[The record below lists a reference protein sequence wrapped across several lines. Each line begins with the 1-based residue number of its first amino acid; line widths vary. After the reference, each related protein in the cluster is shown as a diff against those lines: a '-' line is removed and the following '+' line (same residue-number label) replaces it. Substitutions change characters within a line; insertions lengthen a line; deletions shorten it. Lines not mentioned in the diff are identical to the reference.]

1 MSNRYY
7 QQQQQLI
14 HHSASLVQNKYA
26 LTVTLKL
33 KAEEISPEV
42 DNLAYMIRPKTRI
55 SNQINFIIC
64 QSCFWCASCLS
75 SQILSTIA
83 ETNDFPLLKC
93 PSCIDGNTESIP
105 IAENEGYRFY
115 YDTKRGLTMEFLR

>member
-33 KAEEISPEV
+33 KGEEISLEE
-42 DNLAYMIRPKTRI
+42 DNLVYMIGPKTRI
-55 SNQINFIIC
+55 SDQINFIIC
-64 QSCFWCASCLS
+64 QSCFWCASCIS
-75 SQILSTIA
+75 SQIADTDDSSLI
-83 ETNDFPLLKC
+83 KC
-93 PSCIDGNTESIP
+93 PSCIEGNIEYIP
-105 IAENEGYRFY
+105 IAKNEGYRFY
-115 YDTKRGLTMEFLR
+115 YDNKRGLTMEFLR